1 MRLGDG
7 DLGDRDRL
15 TERER
20 VGDRGVTERRGDTEC
35 AERGRVSDL
44 VRDLSREGL
53 RVRERAGDGERDGM
67 VFASYSASMPSQG
80 NGGRTRSRIASIHER
95 ISTKSMFY
103 VPCRQAN
110 RCGESPSNT
119 RLVDS
124 DKIYIKGDIEQS

>member
-1 MRLGDG
+1 LRLGDG

-20 VGDRGVTERRGDTEC
+20 VSDRGVTERRGDTEC

-67 VFASYSASMPSQG
+67 LWIVAQ
-80 NGGRTRSRIASIHER
+80 
-95 ISTKSMFY
+95 
-103 VPCRQAN
+103 
-110 RCGESPSNT
+110 
-119 RLVDS
+119 L
-124 DKIYIKGDIEQS
+124 

>member
-20 VGDRGVTERRGDTEC
+20 VSDRGVTERRGDTEC

-67 VFASYSASMPSQG
+67 SWLSRNFSRSSVLLRALQCTLGGWACSYFVG
-80 NGGRTRSRIASIHER
+80 H
-95 ISTKSMFY
+95 
-103 VPCRQAN
+103 V
-110 RCGESPSNT
+110 
-119 RLVDS
+119 
-124 DKIYIKGDIEQS
+124 